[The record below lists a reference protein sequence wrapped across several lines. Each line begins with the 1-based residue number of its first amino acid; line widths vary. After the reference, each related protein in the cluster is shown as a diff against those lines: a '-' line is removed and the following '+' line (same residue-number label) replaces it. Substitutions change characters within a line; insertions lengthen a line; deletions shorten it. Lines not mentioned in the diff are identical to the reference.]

1 MKKIVALLL
10 AVAMVFALA
19 ACAKSTAPAQSEPAP
34 AAAAPAAAAPA
45 EPAAA
50 PAEPATG
57 SLKIWVAEAVVEFT
71 KEQVAKFQEAHP
83 EYAGYTVT
91 VEPVGEG
98 DAASNMLTDVEAG
111 ADIFGFPQDQLAR
124 LVAANALIELS
135 DENVA
140 KVTAENDAGSVAA
153 ATMAGTVWAFPMT
166 SDNGYFL
173 FYDKSVIT
181 DPSNLEAIIAAC
193 EAAGKS
199 FYYDLRSGWY
209 MPAFFFGAG
218 CTLTYDTDDAGA
230 FTKCNIDYASD
241 KGVGAMKALIQLA
254 KSPAFV
260 NGSSVSN
267 ATNAAAIID
276 GPWDVTAAKEMF
288 GENYACAKL
297 PTVKING
304 VDTQLS
310 GFGGF
315 KLLGVKP
322 QTDEAKLAFCDD
334 LAAYL
339 TSGEVQLARYNAVNW
354 GPSNIEA
361 KKDPAFQ
368 ADEAMAA
375 LGAQLAFT
383 VPQGQYP
390 GEYWSLAEG
399 LGDDIIG
406 GKYAN
411 ADDAALLAAL
421 QQFQDTCISYAG

>member
-1 MKKIVALLL
+1 MYHLNRRKHYEKDCCTSFGCSHGLCTGCLRQEHC
-10 AVAMVFALA
+10 
-19 ACAKSTAPAQSEPAP
+19 ACPERARSRGSRACCGRSRGTRSRTRRTRHRFPA
-34 AAAAPAAAAPA
+34 
-45 EPAAA
+45 
-50 PAEPATG
+50 
-57 SLKIWVAEAVVEFT
+57 
-71 KEQVAKFQEAHP
+71 
-83 EYAGYTVT
+83 
-91 VEPVGEG
+91 VGEG

-153 ATMAGTVWAFPMT
+153 ATMAGTVYAFPMT

-304 VDTQLS
+304 VYFNKQ
-310 GFGGF
+310 
-315 KLLGVKP
+315 
-322 QTDEAKLAFCDD
+322 
-334 LAAYL
+334 
-339 TSGEVQLARYNAVNW
+339 
-354 GPSNIEA
+354 
-361 KKDPAFQ
+361 
-368 ADEAMAA
+368 
-375 LGAQLAFT
+375 
-383 VPQGQYP
+383 
-390 GEYWSLAEG
+390 
-399 LGDDIIG
+399 
-406 GKYAN
+406 
-411 ADDAALLAAL
+411 
-421 QQFQDTCISYAG
+421 